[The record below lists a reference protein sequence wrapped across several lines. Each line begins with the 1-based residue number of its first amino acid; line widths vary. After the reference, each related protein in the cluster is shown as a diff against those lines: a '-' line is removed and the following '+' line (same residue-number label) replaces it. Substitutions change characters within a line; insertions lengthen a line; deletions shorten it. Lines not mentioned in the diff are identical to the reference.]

1 MNRIYY
7 NGAIKTLDEAYPE
20 VSAIWVKDGII
31 VRVGDDETILALA
44 EADTE
49 TIDLEGKFALPG
61 FCDSHMHLLIY
72 GTYTQRIDMTNA
84 KTYAEIKEWCMAD
97 APKARA
103 EGRWI
108 LGSCFNQDY
117 WTDTNKMPDRHDLD
131 EIAEDVPIFL
141 ERACGHICLLNT
153 KALQICGLW
162 DEKAETTKE
171 TLDFGPDGRPNGY
184 IRENTRL
191 IPKSI
196 IENFSVEEK
205 KNMIATA
212 CQNAL
217 KQGIVQCHTDDFN
230 VIGDDD
236 VEENLRVFKELDEEG
251 RLPIRICQ
259 QSRFLTA
266 AKLQEFIDKGYKA
279 GSMFSKHFKFGPIKI
294 MADGSLGARSA
305 AMRQDY
311 TNAPGERGL
320 LLIPDDEI
328 REIYEV
334 AHRNGFD
341 VVNHCI
347 GDKALEQALDAIENA
362 VYKYPRPDWR
372 HGIVHCQIMDEE
384 LQDRFKE
391 LNVLAYVQPVFVKAD
406 SLVVD
411 DAVGP
416 ELAKQSYNWRRY
428 IDLGVHM
435 SGGSDCPVEPFDIL
449 PNIYYAV
456 TRMGFSG
463 EPWYPENAVTLDEAV
478 RMFTVE
484 AAYASYDEATRGT
497 LGVGKYCDMVVL
509 DRNIY
514 ERPVEELLETQVLMT
529 IVDGEVAY
537 RKE

>member
-1 MNRIYY
+1 MDTIFY
-7 NGAIKTLDEAYPE
+7 NGTIRTLDKAFPE
-20 VSAIWVKDGII
+20 VSAIAVKDGVVIA
-31 VRVGDDETILALA
+31 VGSDEEMLAMA
-44 EADTE
+44 TE
-49 TIDLEGKFALPG
+49 NTKKVDLKGKFALPG
-61 FCDSHMHLLIY
+61 FADSHMHLLIY

-84 KTYAEIKEWCMAD
+84 KTYAEIKEWCKAD
-97 APKARA
+97 APKARE

-131 EIAEDVPIFL
+131 EIADDVPIFL

-153 KALQICGLW
+153 KGLQVCGLW
-162 DEKAETTKE
+162 DEKEETTKE

-191 IPKSI
+191 VPKGI
-196 IENFSVEEK
+196 IENFSIEEK

-217 KQGIVQCHTDDFN
+217 KQGIVQVHTDDFN
-230 VIGDDD
+230 VIGDND
-236 VEENLRVFKELDEEG
+236 VEENLQVFRELDEEV

-266 AKLQEFIDKGYKA
+266 AGLQEFIDRGYKA
-279 GSMFSKHFKFGPIKI
+279 GSMYTKHFKFGPIKI

-311 TNAPGERGL
+311 ANAPGERGL

-328 REIYEV
+328 RAIYEI
-334 AHRNGFD
+334 AHKNGFD

-347 GDKALEQALDAIENA
+347 GDAALEQALDAIENA
-362 VYKYPRPDWR
+362 IKKYPRADWR
-372 HGIVHCQIMDEE
+372 HGIVHCQIMDEA
-384 LQDRFKE
+384 LQDRFAKM
-391 LNVLAYVQPVFVKAD
+391 NVLAYVQPVFVKAD

-411 DAVGP
+411 DAVGS

-463 EPWYPENAVTLDEAV
+463 KPWYPENAVTLDEAV

-484 AAYASYDEATRGT
+484 PAYASYDEATRGT

-509 DRNIY
+509 DKNIY
-514 ERPVEELLETQVLMT
+514 EEPIEELLNTSVLMT
-529 IVDGEVAY
+529 IVDGEIAY
-537 RKE
+537 AK